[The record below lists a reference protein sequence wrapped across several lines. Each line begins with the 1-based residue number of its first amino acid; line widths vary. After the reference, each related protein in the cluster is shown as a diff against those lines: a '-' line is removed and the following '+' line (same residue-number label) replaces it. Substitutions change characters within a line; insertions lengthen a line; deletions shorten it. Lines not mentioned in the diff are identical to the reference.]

1 MDAAGNRDAI
11 FRDHVEFHGML
22 IDLGQLG
29 WGRNGKGKREGRLPF
44 SSSASLLT
52 ALLSHLG
59 FLLKRLDI
67 PPDLIVAGEGEGHSR
82 VLP

>member
-1 MDAAGNRDAI
+1 MNAAGNGDAI

-29 WGRNGKGKREGRLPF
+29 WGRNGKGKREWRLPF
-44 SSSASLLT
+44 SSNASLLT

-59 FLLKRLDI
+59 FLLKRLDV
-67 PPDLIVAGEGEGHSR
+67 PPDLIVAWEGECLSG

>member
-1 MDAAGNRDAI
+1 
-11 FRDHVEFHGML
+11 ML

-29 WGRNGKGKREGRLPF
+29 WGRNGKGKREWRLPF
-44 SSSASLLT
+44 SSNASLLT

-59 FLLKRLDI
+59 FLLKRLDV
-67 PPDLIVAGEGEGHSR
+67 PPHLIVAWEGERLSS